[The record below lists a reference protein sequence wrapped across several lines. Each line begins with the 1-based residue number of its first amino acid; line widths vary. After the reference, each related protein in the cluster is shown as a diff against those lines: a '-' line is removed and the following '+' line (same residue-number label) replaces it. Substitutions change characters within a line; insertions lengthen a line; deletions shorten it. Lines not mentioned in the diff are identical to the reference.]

1 MNHAIR
7 AQELRVIDE
16 NGNQLGVIRK
26 SEALAAA
33 ERAGLDLVE
42 VSPGANPPVA
52 KIIDWGKYNYQKT
65 KQLQQQKKQQKSV
78 DIKQIRLGMRIGD
91 HDLEIKLNKA
101 RKFLEAGNKVK
112 IMLLYRG
119 RENAHKELGFVLFD
133 RITENLSDVAV
144 IDQQAQLSGRNL
156 TITYRRNSSSKPS
169 SKPITTSD
177 EAAHENKM
185 RVDDSIKEGLGGE
198 DAKA

>member
-7 AQELRVIDE
+7 AQELRVLDE
-16 NGNQLGVIRK
+16 NGEQLGVMTK

-33 ERAGLDLVE
+33 ELAGLDLVE
-42 VSPGANPPVA
+42 VSPNANPPVA
-52 KIIDWGKYNYQKT
+52 KIVDWGKYNYQKT

-91 HDLEIKLNKA
+91 HDLEIKLNKT
-101 RKFLEAGNKVK
+101 RKFLEAGHKVK

-133 RITENLSDVAV
+133 RITEALADVAV
-144 IDQQAQLSGRNL
+144 IDQVAQLSGRNL
-156 TITYRRNSSSKPS
+156 TITYRRN
-169 SKPITTSD
+169 T
-177 EAAHENKM
+177 N
-185 RVDDSIKEGLGGE
+185 
-198 DAKA
+198 AKA

>member
-7 AQELRVIDE
+7 AHELRVIDE
-16 NGNQLGVIRK
+16 AGNQLGVISK

-42 VSPGANPPVA
+42 VSPAANPPVA

-78 DIKQIRLGMRIGD
+78 DIKQIRLGMRIGE
-91 HDLEIKLNKA
+91 HDLEIKLNRA

-119 RENAHKELGFVLFD
+119 RENAHKDLGFVLFD
-133 RITENLSDVAV
+133 RITEMLSDVAA
-144 IDQQAQLSGRNL
+144 IDQPAQLSGRNL
-156 TITYRRNSSSKPS
+156 TITYRRN
-169 SKPITTSD
+169 I
-177 EAAHENKM
+177 N
-185 RVDDSIKEGLGGE
+185 
-198 DAKA
+198 AKTLS

>member
-7 AQELRVIDE
+7 AHELRVIDE
-16 NGNQLGVIRK
+16 AGNQLGVISK

-42 VSPGANPPVA
+42 VSPAANPPVA

-78 DIKQIRLGMRIGD
+78 DIKQIRLGMRIGE
-91 HDLEIKLNKA
+91 HDLEIKLNRA

-119 RENAHKELGFVLFD
+119 RENAHKDLGFVLFD
-133 RITENLSDVAV
+133 RITEMLSDVAA
-144 IDQQAQLSGRNL
+144 IDQPAQLSGRNL
-156 TITYRRNSSSKPS
+156 TITYRRN
-169 SKPITTSD
+169 I
-177 EAAHENKM
+177 N
-185 RVDDSIKEGLGGE
+185 
-198 DAKA
+198 AKT